1 MAAPYDKKMFDIEL
15 ADKTDNI
22 VILITR
28 QHNETL
34 VLLTLILLS
43 VGMIFVSLWYICVE
57 LNWRHKLYRFILKS
71 WEITNASNVVYLLNT
86 THPRA
91 SNMHPVEYIHMQT
104 PVDVSAMVE
113 TASIYSDIDSFGN
126 PKTTQP

>member
-1 MAAPYDKKMFDIEL
+1 MYLHLNLRVSENILVVYWPFTVYHTKQMAAPYDKKMFDIEL

-57 LNWRHKLYRFILKS
+57 LN
-71 WEITNASNVVYLLNT
+71 
-86 THPRA
+86 
-91 SNMHPVEYIHMQT
+91 
-104 PVDVSAMVE
+104 
-113 TASIYSDIDSFGN
+113 
-126 PKTTQP
+126 